1 MKNKT
6 NMIREF
12 TTTELRREST
22 TVFQEIEDNAIAKIV
37 HRDRDDMLLIK
48 EKDIEW
54 LFEQYCKNK

>member
-54 LFEQYCKNK
+54 LFQQYCKNK